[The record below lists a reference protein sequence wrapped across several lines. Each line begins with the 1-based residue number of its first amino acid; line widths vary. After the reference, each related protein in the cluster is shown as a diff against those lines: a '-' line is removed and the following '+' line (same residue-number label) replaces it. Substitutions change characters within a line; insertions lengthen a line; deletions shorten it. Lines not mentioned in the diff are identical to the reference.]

1 MGPGPGISCSIRLN
15 TSLTPEQ
22 KKLYQDPEVVQHV
35 LNTARNV
42 VIYGLSSDPQKASY
56 FVASYLQ
63 TAGYTIIPVN
73 PKGGTILGQKVY
85 TSLREVEV
93 PVDVVDVFRPRHEVP
108 HILDDAIAIGARV
121 FWQQLR
127 INDLESAERARQAG
141 LISIVDLCMKMEHGR
156 YSGGLHEAG
165 MNTEIISAKRTH
177 RWL

>member
-1 MGPGPGISCSIRLN
+1 MGLGTGISCSIRLN
-15 TSLTPEQ
+15 TTLTPEQ
-22 KKLYQDPEVVQHV
+22 KARYQDPDTVRHV
-35 LNTARNV
+35 LNTARTI

-56 FVASYLQ
+56 FVASYLK
-63 TAGYTIIPVN
+63 TAGYTIVPVN
-73 PKGGTILGQKVY
+73 PKGGEILGCKVY
-85 TSLREVEV
+85 SSLREVDV

-108 HILDDAIAIGARV
+108 HILDEAIAVGAKV

-141 LISIVDLCMKMEHGR
+141 LVSIVDLCMKMEHGR

-165 MNTEIISAKRTH
+165 MNTELITARRTH

>member
-1 MGPGPGISCSIRLN
+1 MGSGSSISCSIKLN
-15 TSLTPEQ
+15 STLSPEQ
-22 KKLYQDPEVVQHV
+22 KALYQDPEVVQKV
-35 LNTARNV
+35 LNEARTI

-56 FVASYLQ
+56 FVASYLL

-73 PKGGTILGQKVY
+73 PKGGEILGQRVFTNLK
-85 TSLREVEV
+85 EVDV

-108 HILDDAIAIGARV
+108 HILDEALAIGAKV

-127 INDLESAERARQAG
+127 INDLESAERARKAG
-141 LISIVDLCMKMEHGR
+141 MISIVDLCMKMEHGR

-165 MNTEIISAKRTH
+165 MNTEIINAKRTH